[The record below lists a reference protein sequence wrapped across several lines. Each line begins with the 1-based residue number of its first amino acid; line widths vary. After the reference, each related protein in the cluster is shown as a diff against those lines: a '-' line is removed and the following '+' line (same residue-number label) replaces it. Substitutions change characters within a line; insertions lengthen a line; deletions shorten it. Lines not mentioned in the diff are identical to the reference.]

1 MKRYGAPGLCL
12 MLGASLGAAA
22 PEKVGKE
29 EKQPVRIEFVST
41 GLSSG
46 ALWKRGGKIPLELR
60 INARLSVKE
69 PLSFAMWEHSGLQY
83 LEAVDSAGR
92 KLAPVEFV
100 IDSFQY
106 SHKGWRRTWMTGTA
120 AEIPL
125 PGVSWIRLQGVWR
138 ISLARTLKSRVYEL
152 PLSKGAEMDVP
163 LPGNSEQGEKG
174 ADVVSVQ
181 GPLVGKLLLED
192 YSTFENQDGK
202 MAKATIGLKADSVFH
217 LDSFEILNERDES
230 LNAFACNSGCSPE
243 DDSSIYW
250 TKYFVFKEPENQE
263 KLRFRILYQVPHE
276 TVAVP
281 VDVKLG
287 MRGEIRKGK

>member
-1 MKRYGAPGLCL
+1 MKRYGVPGLCL
-12 MLGASLGAAA
+12 ILGASLGAAA

-29 EKQPVRIEFVST
+29 EKPPVEIEFVSM

-46 ALWKRGGKIPLELR
+46 ASWKRGEKNPLELK
-60 INARLSVKE
+60 IDARLSVKE
-69 PLSFAMWEHSGLQY
+69 PLSFAMWEHSGVQY

-92 KLAPVEFV
+92 KLAPVEFD
-100 IDSFQY
+100 ISPFQY
-106 SHKGWRRTWMTGTA
+106 SHKGWCRTRMTGTA
-120 AEIPL
+120 GEIPL

-152 PLSKGAEMDVP
+152 PLSKGAEMEVA
-163 LPGNSEQGEKG
+163 LAGSSEEGKEG
-174 ADVVSVQ
+174 ADIVSVQ
-181 GPLVGKLLLED
+181 GPLVGKLVLED

-202 MAKATIGLKADSVFH
+202 MATATIGLKADSAFH
-217 LDSFEILNERDES
+217 LDSFEILNEKDES
-230 LNAFACNSGCSPE
+230 LNASSFDSGCSPE
-243 DDSSIYW
+243 DDSSIYR

-263 KLRFRILYQVPHE
+263 KLRFRILYQVSHE

>member
-1 MKRYGAPGLCL
+1 
-12 MLGASLGAAA
+12 
-22 PEKVGKE
+22 
-29 EKQPVRIEFVST
+29 
-41 GLSSG
+41 
-46 ALWKRGGKIPLELR
+46 
-60 INARLSVKE
+60 
-69 PLSFAMWEHSGLQY
+69 
-83 LEAVDSAGR
+83 
-92 KLAPVEFV
+92 
-100 IDSFQY
+100 
-106 SHKGWRRTWMTGTA
+106 
-120 AEIPL
+120 
-125 PGVSWIRLQGVWR
+125 
-138 ISLARTLKSRVYEL
+138 
-152 PLSKGAEMDVP
+152 MDVP